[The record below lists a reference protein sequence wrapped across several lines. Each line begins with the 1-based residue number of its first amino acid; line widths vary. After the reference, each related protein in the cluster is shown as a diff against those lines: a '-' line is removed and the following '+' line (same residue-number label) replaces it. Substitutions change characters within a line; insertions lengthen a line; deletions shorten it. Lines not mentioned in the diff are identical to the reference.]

1 MIIVIDDL
9 ERKSCNVS
17 INDIMGLIEQF
28 SQYNNIKVLIIG
40 SENNL
45 EKEELKKWKKF
56 KEKIIEKEYNITS
69 FSEEAIKSI
78 VVESIKEYIRTEK
91 LKVFIKEFLENHKTS
106 NLRSIEKGV
115 KLFLEIVENYLNNKY
130 DEKIYIA
137 ILKNCMAVAIEFS
150 EELYKPSD
158 STKKAED
165 SFKTWEPI
173 NDEDMYSRI
182 LSNYFHSIFITTKE
196 SSLLEYIISFYLG
209 EISDIVVKN
218 FNNTIE
224 NYVNKKE
231 DKDLF
236 YLSEDTI
243 TTILKD
249 RYDNILKED
258 YHFISLEQ
266 LIQDF
271 NELTIWNDE
280 LKIGLDMSILSEKFN
295 SILFNNYYSIEKE
308 LHQNTID
315 TFEIMRYKSKKLEEL
330 ISNYNRLCSEQYS
343 NEKLD
348 KIVQEYN
355 NKTYNAEKLQWLEW
369 VLLQEQKNEIR
380 KSAML
385 KFKHYNY
392 LIPDLS
398 VEISED
404 EWKWTHKIWE
414 IYYERFNE
422 TEKNQIYKK
431 IEKMKT
437 NMISTYRIKILQ
449 DYRPLVKK

>member
-1 MIIVIDDL
+1 MEIYKKFSSTISFNGISISSPSIEKKNFFKNYSKVLDNNKLIIVIDDL

-280 LKIGLDMSILSEKFN
+280 LKIGLDMSILSEKFKEK
-295 SILFNNYYSIEKE
+295 IIEK
-308 LHQNTID
+308 
-315 TFEIMRYKSKKLEEL
+315 
-330 ISNYNRLCSEQYS
+330 
-343 NEKLD
+343 
-348 KIVQEYN
+348 EYN